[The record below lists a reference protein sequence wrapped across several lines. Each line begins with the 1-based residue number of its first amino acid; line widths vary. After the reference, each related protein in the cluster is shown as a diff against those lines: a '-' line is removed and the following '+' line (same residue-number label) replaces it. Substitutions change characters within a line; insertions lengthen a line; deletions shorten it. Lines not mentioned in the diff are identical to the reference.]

1 MLDDDTKIDFQDI
14 REIKITNNFLY
25 FQSHDPMKV
34 INEKLNLEAEYDHI
48 YIKPDYSAFIEGG
61 VFEKPDMSN
70 YGVYNYEF

>member
-1 MLDDDTKIDFQDI
+1 
-14 REIKITNNFLY
+14 
-25 FQSHDPMKV
+25 MKV